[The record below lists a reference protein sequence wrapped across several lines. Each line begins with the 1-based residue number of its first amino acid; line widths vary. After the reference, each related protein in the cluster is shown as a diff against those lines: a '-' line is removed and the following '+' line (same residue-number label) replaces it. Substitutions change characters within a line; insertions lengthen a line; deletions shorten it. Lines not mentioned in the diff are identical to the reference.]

1 MYRSTEYLVTDS
13 VILVAKKII
22 KITLFMLE
30 LTLNFTCNRYEVT
43 LHGSVQNSKLNT
55 VLTNRINTLRRIRQV
70 DEPTRIKTD
79 EDIVPIIC
87 QTFHEFGMDI
97 AHIDYGE
104 DIVYSIG
111 TYIRQITYYITIQ
124 NDIVEQARL

>member
-1 MYRSTEYLVTDS
+1 MFMKQVNLSNNLLTQ
-13 VILVAKKII
+13 KNMI
-22 KITLFMLE
+22 KIHFT
-30 LTLNFTCNRYEVT
+30 FTCNRYEVT
-43 LHGSVQNSKLNT
+43 LHGCVQNSKLNT
-55 VLTNRINTLRRIRQV
+55 VLINKVNTLGT
-70 DEPTRIKTD
+70 PIKTD

-124 NDIVEQARL
+124 NDIVE

>member
-1 MYRSTEYLVTDS
+1 MKQVNLFNNLLTQTNM
-13 VILVAKKII
+13 I
-22 KITLFMLE
+22 KIH
-30 LTLNFTCNRYEVT
+30 FTFICNRYEVT

-55 VLTNRINTLRRIRQV
+55 VLINKVNTLGT
-70 DEPTRIKTD
+70 PIKTD
-79 EDIVPIIC
+79 EKIVPIIC

>member
-1 MYRSTEYLVTDS
+1 M
-13 VILVAKKII
+13 IQIQII
-22 KITLFMLE
+22 
-30 LTLNFTCNRYEVT
+30 FTCNRYEVT

-55 VLTNRINTLRRIRQV
+55 VLINRVNTLRRIRQV
-70 DEPTRIKTD
+70 DEPTPIQTD
-79 EDIVPIIC
+79 EEIVPIIC

-111 TYIRQITYYITIQ
+111 TYISQITYYITTQ
-124 NDIVEQARL
+124 NDIIE

>member
-1 MYRSTEYLVTDS
+1 MKQVNLFNNLLTQTNM
-13 VILVAKKII
+13 I
-22 KITLFMLE
+22 KIH
-30 LTLNFTCNRYEVT
+30 FTFICNRYEVT

-55 VLTNRINTLRRIRQV
+55 VLINRVNTLGRIRQV
-70 DEPTRIKTD
+70 NEPTPVKT
-79 EDIVPIIC
+79 EEEIISIIS

>member
-1 MYRSTEYLVTDS
+1 MTKIHF
-13 VILVAKKII
+13 ILK
-22 KITLFMLE
+22 
-30 LTLNFTCNRYEVT
+30 CNRYEVT

-79 EDIVPIIC
+79 EEIVPIIC

-111 TYIRQITYYITIQ
+111 TYIRQITYYITTQ
-124 NDIVEQARL
+124 NDIIE

>member
-1 MYRSTEYLVTDS
+1 MLY
-13 VILVAKKII
+13 I
-22 KITLFMLE
+22 K
-30 LTLNFTCNRYEVT
+30 LNLKHNCYEVT
-43 LHGSVQNSKLNT
+43 LHSNVQNEKLDI
-55 VLTNRINTLRRIRQV
+55 VLKNRVNTLSLLRQV
-70 DEPTRIKTD
+70 EGVTAIKTD
-79 EDIVPIIC
+79 EELISIIC

>member
-1 MYRSTEYLVTDS
+1 M
-13 VILVAKKII
+13 IQIKII
-22 KITLFMLE
+22 
-30 LTLNFTCNRYEVT
+30 FTCNRYEVT

-55 VLTNRINTLRRIRQV
+55 VLINRVNTLGRIRQV
-70 DEPTRIKTD
+70 DEPTPIKTD

-111 TYIRQITYYITIQ
+111 IYIRQITYYITIQ
-124 NDIVEQARL
+124 NDIVEPARL

>member
-1 MYRSTEYLVTDS
+1 MFMKQVNLSNNLLTQ
-13 VILVAKKII
+13 KNMI
-22 KITLFMLE
+22 KIHFT
-30 LTLNFTCNRYEVT
+30 FTCNRYEVT
-43 LHGSVQNSKLNT
+43 LHGCVQNSQLNT
-55 VLTNRINTLRRIRQV
+55 VLINKVNTLGT
-70 DEPTRIKTD
+70 PIKTD
-79 EDIVPIIC
+79 EEIVPIIC
-87 QTFHEFGMDI
+87 QTFHEFGIDI

>member
-1 MYRSTEYLVTDS
+1 MFMKQVNLSNNLLT
-13 VILVAKKII
+13 KKNMI
-22 KITLFMLE
+22 KIHFT
-30 LTLNFTCNRYEVT
+30 FTCNRYEVT
-43 LHGSVQNSKLNT
+43 LHGCVQNSQLNN
-55 VLTNRINTLRRIRQV
+55 VLINKVNTLGT
-70 DEPTRIKTD
+70 PIKTD
-79 EDIVPIIC
+79 EESVPIIC

>member
-1 MYRSTEYLVTDS
+1 MKQENLSNNLLTQTNM
-13 VILVAKKII
+13 I
-22 KITLFMLE
+22 KIH
-30 LTLNFTCNRYEVT
+30 FTFICNRYEVT

-55 VLTNRINTLRRIRQV
+55 VLINKVNTLGT
-70 DEPTRIKTD
+70 PIKTD

>member
-1 MYRSTEYLVTDS
+1 M
-13 VILVAKKII
+13 I
-22 KITLFMLE
+22 KIQIV
-30 LTLNFTCNRYEVT
+30 FTCNRYEVT

-79 EDIVPIIC
+79 EEIVPIIC

-111 TYIRQITYYITIQ
+111 TYIRQITYYITTQ
-124 NDIVEQARL
+124 NDIIE

>member
-1 MYRSTEYLVTDS
+1 M
-13 VILVAKKII
+13 IQIQII
-22 KITLFMLE
+22 C
-30 LTLNFTCNRYEVT
+30 TCNRYEVT

-70 DEPTRIKTD
+70 DEPTPIQTD
-79 EDIVPIIC
+79 EEIVPIIC

-111 TYIRQITYYITIQ
+111 TYISQITYYITTQ
-124 NDIVEQARL
+124 NNIVE

>member
-1 MYRSTEYLVTDS
+1 M
-13 VILVAKKII
+13 I
-22 KITLFMLE
+22 KIQIV
-30 LTLNFTCNRYEVT
+30 FTCNRYEVT

-70 DEPTRIKTD
+70 DEPTPIKTG
-79 EDIVPIIC
+79 EEIVPIIC

-111 TYIRQITYYITIQ
+111 TYISQITYYITIQ

>member
-1 MYRSTEYLVTDS
+1 
-13 VILVAKKII
+13 
-22 KITLFMLE
+22 MLE

-43 LHGSVQNSKLNT
+43 LHGCFQNSQLNT
-55 VLTNRINTLRRIRQV
+55 VLINKVNTLG
-70 DEPTRIKTD
+70 TSIKTD

-111 TYIRQITYYITIQ
+111 IYIRQITYYITIQ

>member
-1 MYRSTEYLVTDS
+1 M
-13 VILVAKKII
+13 I
-22 KITLFMLE
+22 KIQIV
-30 LTLNFTCNRYEVT
+30 FTYNRYEVT

-87 QTFHEFGMDI
+87 QTVHEFGMDI

>member
-1 MYRSTEYLVTDS
+1 MKQVNLFNNLLTQTNM
-13 VILVAKKII
+13 I
-22 KITLFMLE
+22 KIH
-30 LTLNFTCNRYEVT
+30 FTFICNRYEVT

-55 VLTNRINTLRRIRQV
+55 LLINRVNTLGRIRQV
-70 DEPTRIKTD
+70 DEPTPINTD
-79 EDIVPIIC
+79 EEIVPIIC

-111 TYIRQITYYITIQ
+111 TYISQITYYITTQ
-124 NDIVEQARL
+124 NDIVE